1 MGHLTRRGVIGAAA
15 QGAAILSLTSVRN
28 AIAATDDT
36 AKYIAEFTGG
46 KAIKTGRVNL
56 SIPEL
61 AENGNMVPVSV
72 VVDSPMTKDA
82 YVKSVLL
89 AADGNPMPSLIT
101 FNFSP
106 MSGKAQAAARIRLAQ
121 TQNVIAI
128 AAMSDGSFFT
138 DRKTVKVT
146 IGGCGG

>member
-1 MGHLTRRGVIGAAA
+1 M
-15 QGAAILSLTSVRN
+15 QGAMLVSLVSVR
-28 AIAATDDT
+28 AARGATDDT
-36 AKYIAEFTGG
+36 AKYIADFTGG
-46 KAIKTGRVNL
+46 KEVKPGRVNL
-56 SIPEL
+56 NIPEL
-61 AENGNMVPVSV
+61 AENGNMIPVSV
-72 VVDSPMTKDA
+72 AVDSPMTKDA

-128 AAMSDGSFFT
+128 AAMSDGSFFM